1 MKVIEN
7 TINSRL
13 LVAPKEI
20 RAHMV
25 SKKLA
30 LASIKALQESKYA
43 LNMTPDNNS
52 NNDES
57 GLTTLSLEEYNDLS
71 KRAHESEE
79 DGSIKVVVVL
89 SKTESFQEM
98 DTKLAL
104 NGGRTND
111 LSLSWRDS
119 M

>member
-1 MKVIEN
+1 M
-7 TINSRL
+7 
-13 LVAPKEI
+13 APKEI

-43 LNMTPDNNS
+43 PNMTPDNNS

-57 GLTTLSLEEYNDLS
+57 GLTRLEEYNDLS

-79 DGSIKVVVVL
+79 EGSIKVVVVL